1 MEEAIFLTL
10 PKVTVSL
17 VDQEL
22 VLHHLKFPCFLVE
35 VGTLKIIFEAKAIMI
50 NFYLLPL
57 SGKMPWMV

>member
-35 VGTLKIIFEAKAIMI
+35 EGTLKIIFEAKTTMI

-57 SGKMPWMV
+57 GSGKLC